1 MKYLHFL
8 KSIRVKSLLLCFAS
22 MFYSCSVV
30 VAAKHA
36 KQQSSPNDFAR
47 PVLDYMLID
56 EGSHIHVD
64 FDFFPPSS
72 RFVVITS
79 KYLEEDLTEVQRS
92 NIDELVVL
100 DSVDYQN
107 VLSAVKNNAR
117 DYTRTCLI
125 AIDESLAP
133 MVARVRETLGIPGPS
148 VHEILPFC
156 DKVESKKRL
165 KQSTV
170 HYPKFM
176 PFHPTEFIANPDQYV
191 QQIVHTLAFPLIIK
205 PRNLAG
211 AHGVR
216 KVSNAQELRSWC
228 DQYDASTL
236 KAEYGIETSFEFEE
250 YVDPQ
255 KSNFYHCDLILR
267 DGGIVYTQVS
277 RYAYP
282 CLSVTEGKP
291 IGSITLPKY
300 DRQFLDLSNV
310 AAEAIK
316 AFSRHA
322 RIPDG
327 VMHMEFFYNEKNRQA
342 IFIESQLRHPGL
354 EVCTA
359 YKQHLGTDWEE
370 IHWRLQIGLPVDLS
384 PHKSLG
390 SYVLWMYYP
399 TENGIV
405 ASLRLPQVK
414 GMLHKV
420 QYRIFSGKKTYL
432 PKALTLCDHC
442 DRVALRLL
450 VTHNDF
456 RVLWDDFCRLSV
468 FKPYTLKHESHD

>member
-1 MKYLHFL
+1 MKYIHFL
-8 KSIRVKSLLLCFAS
+8 KSIRIKALLLWATFL
-22 MFYSCSVV
+22 FYCCPFVV
-30 VAAKHA
+30 EAKHA
-36 KQQSSPNDFAR
+36 KQQSRPNDSSR

-56 EGSHIHVD
+56 EGSHIHID

-79 KYLEEDLTEVQRS
+79 KYLEEDLTKVQRS
-92 NIDELVVL
+92 NIDKLVVL

-133 MVARVRETLGIPGPS
+133 MVARIRETLGIPGPS

-165 KQSTV
+165 KDSTV
-170 HYPKFM
+170 HYPKFI
-176 PFHPTEFIANPDQYV
+176 PFNPTEFVANPDKYV
-191 QQIVHTLAFPLIIK
+191 QHIVRTLALPLIIK

-211 AHGVR
+211 AHGVL
-216 KVSNAQELRSWC
+216 KVSNAQELRAWC
-228 DQYDASTL
+228 DQYDASTF
-236 KAEYGIETSFEFEE
+236 KAEYGIETSFEFET
-250 YVDPQ
+250 YVDPET
-255 KSNFYHCDLILR
+255 SNFYHCDLILR
-267 DGGIVYTQVS
+267 GGDIVYTQVS

-291 IGSITLPKY
+291 IGSITLPRDDK
-300 DRQFLDLSNV
+300 QFLDLSGV
-310 AAEAIK
+310 AAEAIR

-327 VMHMEFFYNEKNRQA
+327 VMHMEFFYNEKNRRA
-342 IFIESQLRHPGL
+342 VFIESQLRHPGL
-354 EVCTA
+354 EVCTV

-370 IHWRLQIGLPVDLS
+370 LHWRLQIGLPIDLS
-384 PHKSLG
+384 PHSSPG
-390 SYVLWMYYP
+390 PYVLWMYHP
-399 TENGIV
+399 TEHGIID
-405 ASLRLPQVK
+405 SLQLPQVK
-414 GMLHKV
+414 GMLRKV

-456 RVLWDDFCRLSV
+456 GVLWDDFCRLSV
-468 FKPYTLKHESHD
+468 FKPYTLKHEGNH